1 MTSRGSFYDTPP
13 AMMSDHLIRHTTLR
27 QLQIFEASVRYGSFT
42 RAAEALFLTQPSIS
56 MQIKKLADALGLPLF
71 EQVGRNVRPTEAGEE
86 LYKSCRQIFATLSN
100 LEMKVADLKGI
111 KAGRLTLGVITTA
124 KCFAPE
130 LLGEFCQ
137 LYPGIE
143 VALNVFN
150 RDQIIDRIKANEDD
164 LYIMGQA
171 PAEQTD
177 DIEAFPFAP
186 NPLVVMAPRGHPLV
200 GRKKVPLARVAD
212 EPMILREPGSGIRD
226 ATLRLFDRQN
236 LKLKVRMELG
246 SNEAIKHAIVAGLG
260 LSVLSLHTLA
270 LEGPNGP
277 VALVDVDGFPIMRKW
292 YIVYL
297 KGKQLSLVAQ
307 AYLDFVKG
315 IEPEIRARLLAQWP
329 DMKDFLEEAAIAA
342 D

>member
-1 MTSRGSFYDTPP
+1 
-13 AMMSDHLIRHTTLR
+13 MSHHLIRHTTLR
-27 QLQIFEASVRYGSFT
+27 QLQIFEACVRFGSFT
-42 RAAEALFLTQPSIS
+42 RAAEALFLAQPTVS
-56 MQIKKLADALGLPLF
+56 MQIKKLADTMGLPLF
-71 EQVGRNVRPTEAGEE
+71 EQVGRNLRPTEAGTE

-100 LEMKVADLKGI
+100 LEMKMADLKGL
-111 KAGRLTLGVITTA
+111 KTGRLTLGVITTA

-171 PAEQTD
+171 PVEQTE

-186 NPLVVMAPRGHPLV
+186 NPLVLMAPRDHPLV
-200 GRKKVPLARVAD
+200 GQQNIPLARVAE
-212 EPMILREPGSGIRD
+212 EPMILREPGSGVRD
-226 ATLRLFDRQN
+226 AMLRLFDQQN
-236 LKLKVRMELG
+236 LSLKVRMELG

-270 LEGPNGP
+270 LEGPDGP
-277 VALVDVDGFPIMRKW
+277 VELLDVEGFPIMRKW
-292 YIVYL
+292 YIAHL

-307 AYLDFVKG
+307 AYLHFVQG
-315 IEPEIRARLLAQWP
+315 IEPKIRAQLQTQWP
-329 DMKDFLEEAAIAA
+329 NMKGFLEAAAVSA

>member
-1 MTSRGSFYDTPP
+1 MTPLGSLRDTPP

-27 QLQIFEASVRYGSFT
+27 QLQIFEATVRFGSFT
-42 RAAEALFLTQPSIS
+42 RAAEALFLTQPTVS
-56 MQIKKLADALGLPLF
+56 MQIKKLSNALGLPLF
-71 EQVGRNVRPTEAGEE
+71 EQVGRSLRPTEAGTE

-100 LEMKVADLKGI
+100 LEMKMADLKGI
-111 KAGRLTLGVITTA
+111 KTGRLTLGVITTA

-171 PAEQTD
+171 PVEQTE

-200 GRKKVPLARVAD
+200 GQKNVPLARVAE

-226 ATLRLFDRQN
+226 AMLRLFDLQN
-236 LKLKVRMELG
+236 LSLNVRMELG

-277 VALVDVDGFPIMRKW
+277 VALLDVDGFPIMRKW

-307 AYLDFVKG
+307 AYLDFVHG
-315 IEPEIRARLLAQWP
+315 IEPKIRARLQTQWP
-329 DMKDFLEEAAIAA
+329 DMKGFLETASASA